1 MAVVTLTINDEMVSA
16 QEGQSLLS
24 ALREHG
30 IDMPTLCHLDG
41 LSERGGCRLCMVELE
56 GNARLQAACVTPVAE
71 GMVVHTHSE
80 RLVKYRQM
88 ILELLFSERNH
99 VCAVCV
105 MNGHCEL
112 QAEAANIGMDH
123 VRYEYVS
130 PDLPMDASHPR
141 YVIDHNRCILCTRC
155 VRVCDE
161 IEGAHV
167 WDVMGR
173 GANSRVIT
181 DLNQPWGTSR
191 SCTSC
196 GKCVQVCP
204 TGALF
209 SKGATV
215 AEMEKQHNFLRWILD
230 GREHNVWSFSDEST
244 PSKSNGKGKSNGK
257 AKP

>member
-1 MAVVTLTINDEMVSA
+1 MAVVTLTINDELVSA
-16 QEGQSLLS
+16 QEGDTLLS
-24 ALREHG
+24 VLRERG
-30 IDMPTLCHLDG
+30 IDIPTLCHLEG

-56 GNARLQAACVTPVAE
+56 GEQPAA
-71 GMVVHTHSE
+71 G
-80 RLVKYRQM
+80 
-88 ILELLFSERNH
+88 LLCDAGAGRHGRPHPQRAAGQIPQDDPGTAFSERNH

-105 MNGHCEL
+105 MNGNCEL
-112 QAEAANIGMDH
+112 QWEAAKIGMDH
-123 VRYEYVS
+123 VRYEYLN
-130 PDLPMDASHPR
+130 PDLAMDASHER
-141 YVIDHNRCILCTRC
+141 YALDHNRCILCTRC

-173 GANSRVIT
+173 GANSRVII
-181 DLNQPWGTSR
+181 DLNQAWGTSQ

-230 GREHNVWSFSDEST
+230 GREKNVWSYSDR
-244 PSKSNGKGKSNGK
+244 N
-257 AKP
+257 

>member
-1 MAVVTLTINDEMVSA
+1 MAVVTLTINDELVSA
-16 QEGQSLLS
+16 QEGESLLS
-24 ALREHG
+24 VLREHE
-30 IDMPTLCHLDG
+30 IDIPTLCHLEG

-56 GNARLQAACVTPVAE
+56 GSSRLQASCVTQVQE

-80 RLVKYRQM
+80 RLIKYRRM

-112 QAEAANIGMDH
+112 QWEAAKIGMDH
-123 VRYEYVS
+123 VRFEYLT
-130 PDLPMDASHPR
+130 PDLGMDASHER
-141 YVIDHNRCILCTRC
+141 YGLDHNRCILCTRC

-173 GANSRVIT
+173 GANSRVII
-181 DLNQPWGTSR
+181 DLNQAWGAST

-196 GKCVQVCP
+196 GKCVHVFP

-209 SKGATV
+209 DKGATV

-230 GREHNVWSFSDEST
+230 GREKKIWSYSDR
-244 PSKSNGKGKSNGK
+244 K
-257 AKP
+257 